1 MSCEATEKSYELL
14 ADRITSIWAIKDRD
28 DLLDDCIEYIVD
40 KFREGEWMY
49 FEVNCRPLLDKY
61 FIEWLQHKVQI
72 SGVISNQDLERM
84 NKQRENS
91 HA

>member
-14 ADRITSIWAIKDRD
+14 ADRITSIWTIKDRD

-61 FIEWLQHKVQI
+61 LLNGYNTKCRYLVSYLIKI
-72 SGVISNQDLERM
+72 
-84 NKQRENS
+84 
-91 HA
+91 